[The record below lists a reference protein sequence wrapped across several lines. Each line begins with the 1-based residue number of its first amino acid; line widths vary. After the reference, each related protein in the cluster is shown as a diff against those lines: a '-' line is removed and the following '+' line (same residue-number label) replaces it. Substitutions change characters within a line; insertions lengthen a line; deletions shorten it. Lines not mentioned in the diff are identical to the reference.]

1 MPLKRVLLSGTIQSI
16 DMSPTVL
23 VLAPVTRRLLV
34 LRCRPNTPESGRI
47 SVTSLVVGSGSGSG
61 SGCVESH
68 LKGSRTVGG
77 GEGRVVDVYV
87 DQWETLGGGGDSA
100 GAKEVRRDGLIL
112 GRSRLRLDRGPSL
125 SGEPERGRGGSPVN
139 RGRGALCGSGTM

>member
-61 SGCVESH
+61 CVEGH

-77 GEGRVVDVYV
+77 GEGRVVDVYM
-87 DQWETLGGGGDSA
+87 DQWETLGGRGDSA
-100 GAKEVRRDGLIL
+100 GGKEVIRDGLIL

-125 SGEPERGRGGSPVN
+125 SGEPERGPGGSPVN
-139 RGRGALCGSGTM
+139 RGSGALCGSGTM